1 MNTTLQIRID
11 EDLKNQVFALYD
23 SLGIDVST
31 AVRMFLKKSIV
42 VNGIPFDVRNER
54 NRTEVCAYSLPTDDV
69 VEELEDDDRVS
80 EMTLEEFDDL
90 IAETRNGEK

>member
-11 EDLKNQVFALYD
+11 EDLKNQVFALYG

-42 VNGIPFDVRNER
+42 VNGIPFDVRNELKAAETR
-54 NRTEVCAYSLPTDDV
+54 PTDDV
-69 VEELEDDDRVS
+69 IEDDEPLA

>member
-23 SLGIDVST
+23 SLGIDIST

-42 VNGIPFDVRNER
+42 VNGIPFDLRNEQ
-54 NRTEVCAYSLPTDDV
+54 NKTEECTSCYD
-69 VEELEDDDRVS
+69 EEEDDEYTD
-80 EMTLEEFDDL
+80 MTLDEFDDL
-90 IAETRNGEK
+90 IAETRNGER